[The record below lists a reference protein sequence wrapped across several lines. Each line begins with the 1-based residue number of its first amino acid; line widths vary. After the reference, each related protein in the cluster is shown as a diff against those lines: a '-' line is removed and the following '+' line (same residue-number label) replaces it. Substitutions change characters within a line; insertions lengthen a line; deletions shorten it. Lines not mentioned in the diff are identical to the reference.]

1 MLTTLRGIYTLGTMC
16 GTLACGRMLK
26 HLVRLAVR
34 CEVVQPWVSV
44 CALMFS

>member
-1 MLTTLRGIYTLGTMC
+1 MLTTLRGIYTLGTVC
-16 GTLACGRMLK
+16 GTLACGRMLTSGTFG
-26 HLVRLAVR
+26 